1 MILPG
6 TLPLSIIRG
15 IEFEGAI
22 LRLSDQDAT
31 VTGTLNPN
39 VAGTFALSGQFGGYD
54 FYVLTGAPSTFLY
67 YNAAATSYVI
77 ARLLTTAAL
86 TDYWSPTAP
95 IIDDPTGTYNP
106 HGANT
111 GTATVTDHPVDL
123 TGLTPEAEVKRTS
136 GSSVALD
143 LNPSVTNASIGE
155 ITIPPMTTTETQDLD
170 FVGTF
175 NWDLVLRDGGGGR
188 TGPYVKGPFLVS
200 DNITQPANA

>member
-22 LRLSDQDAT
+22 LRLSDQDANL
-31 VTGTLNPN
+31 TGTLFPA
-39 VAGTFALSGQFGGYD
+39 VGGTFALTGHFGGYD
-54 FYVLTGAPSTFLY
+54 FYVHAGAPSTFLY
-67 YNAAATSYVI
+67 FNAAAASYVI

-86 TDYWSPTAP
+86 TDYWSPTSP

-123 TGLTPEAEVKRTS
+123 TGLTPEADVKRTS

-143 LNPSVTNASIGE
+143 LNPSVTNAAIGE
-155 ITIPPMTTTETQDLD
+155 ITIPPMSTTETQDLD

>member
-39 VAGTFALSGQFGGYD
+39 VVGTFALTGHFGGYD
-54 FYVLTGAPSTFLY
+54 FYVLSGAPSTFLY
-67 YNAAATSYVI
+67 YNAAAASYVI

-86 TDYWSPTAP
+86 TDYWSPAAP
-95 IIDDPTGTYNP
+95 IIDDPTGSYVA

-111 GTATVTDHPVDL
+111 GTATVTDHPIDISGFTV
-123 TGLTPEAEVKRTS
+123 ESVAKRTVNS
-136 GSSVALD
+136 DVALD
-143 LNPSVTNASIGE
+143 LNPSITNGTIGE
-155 ITIPPMTTTETQDLD
+155 ITIPALSTSETQDIEI
-170 FVGTF
+170 VGILNF
-175 NWDLVLRDGGGGR
+175 DVVLVDNGGGR
-188 TGPYVKGPFLVS
+188 TGPYVKGPLIIS
-200 DNITQPANA
+200 DNTTQPANA

>member
-31 VTGTLNPN
+31 VTGTLFPA
-39 VAGTFALSGQFGGYD
+39 VGGTFALTGHFGGYD
-54 FYVLTGAPSTFLY
+54 FYVHSGAPSTFLY
-67 YNAAATSYVI
+67 YNAAAASYVI

-86 TDYWSPTAP
+86 TDYWSPTSP

-111 GTATVTDHPVDL
+111 GTATVTDHPVDISGF
-123 TGLTPEAEVKRTS
+123 TVQSVAKRTTDS
-136 GSSVALD
+136 AVALN
-143 LNPSVTNASIGE
+143 LNPSVTNGPIGE
-155 ITIPPMTTTETQDLD
+155 ITIPPLSSDATQDIEV
-170 FVGTF
+170 VGTF
-175 NWDLVLRDGGGGR
+175 NFDVVLVDNGGGR
-188 TGPYVKGPFLVS
+188 TGVYVKGPLLIS
-200 DNITQPANA
+200 DNTTQPANT